1 MLKTFL
7 VPLDGSA
14 LADRALPFATTLAR
28 ADGGKLVLLRVVQ
41 AHTFPDVEPNPE
53 HVAAIRDAELELAA
67 MADRVRAEGVDVE
80 TRLVRMN
87 YAEAA
92 TAILDAAQREQA
104 DLIVMSTHGRGGLR
118 RWIYGS
124 VADEVLRGS
133 EVPVLLVPS
142 ICERG
147 WTPGRAL
154 RILVPLD
161 GSDFAE
167 EALVPASL
175 LAKLLGAELHM
186 LRVAEPPPYPLY
198 GEGYAYIPFDEH
210 AARAEAQSYLKQVA
224 NLFRPTKR
232 MVKVRAEVG
241 PAALE
246 ISRVAREEEIDL
258 IAMATHGHGGVARL
272 VLGSV
277 ATSVLQ
283 RASVPVFLIRPA
295 AVRRQAPAPFAPG
308 SERASELRPAGP
320 LITLAFSLDDLDL
333 LERGLGELLYEPG
346 RDGAEAQAIR
356 ELLDRLRHAESIE
369 RSSTREA
376 IAIG

>member
-53 HVAAIRDAELELAA
+53 HLAAIRDAELELAG

-92 TAILDAAQREQA
+92 TAI
-104 DLIVMSTHGRGGLR
+104 
-118 RWIYGS
+118 
-124 VADEVLRGS
+124 
-133 EVPVLLVPS
+133 LVPS

-167 EALVPASL
+167 EALVPAIL

-198 GEGYAYIPFDEH
+198 GEGYAYIPYDEH

-232 MVKVRAEVG
+232 IVKMRAEVG

-283 RASVPVFLIRPA
+283 RASVPLFLVRPA
-295 AVRRQAPAPFAPG
+295 AVRRQAPAPAPQG
-308 SERASELRPAGP
+308 TERASEQRPAGL
-320 LITLAFSLDDLDL
+320 LIPLAFSLDDLDL
-333 LERGLGELLYEPG
+333 LESGLGELLYEPG
-346 RDGAEAQAIR
+346 RDWAEAQAIR

-369 RSSTREA
+369 RSSTPETVA
-376 IAIG
+376 VG